1 MVGADVVV
9 SKTVVVVVDGCV
21 DVAGS
26 LLVKPS
32 LLKIVVEAAV
42 VVVEVVVVVVVLDV
56 NDVAATA
63 AVAGDTENV
72 LFYAGKNI
80 PYLQWQFFIICYD
93 GKSCHLQE
101 FKIQT

>member
-32 LLKIVVEAAV
+32 LLKIVVEAGV
-42 VVVEVVVVVVVLDV
+42 VVVEVVVVVVLDV

-63 AVAGDTENV
+63 AVSGDPV
-72 LFYAGKNI
+72 RVIFMLAKLIY
-80 PYLQWQFFIICYD
+80 ICNGNFSYCYNR
-93 GKSCHLQE
+93 KFCHL
-101 FKIQT
+101 

>member
-42 VVVEVVVVVVVLDV
+42 VVVEVVVVVVLDV

>member
-32 LLKIVVEAAV
+32 LLKIVVEAVV
-42 VVVEVVVVVVVLDV
+42 VVVEVVVVVVLDV

>member
-9 SKTVVVVVDGCV
+9 SKSVVVVVDGCV

-42 VVVEVVVVVVVLDV
+42 VVVEVVVVVVLDV

>member
-42 VVVEVVVVVVVLDV
+42 VVVEVVVVVVLDV

-80 PYLQWQFFIICYD
+80 PYLQWQLFIICCD